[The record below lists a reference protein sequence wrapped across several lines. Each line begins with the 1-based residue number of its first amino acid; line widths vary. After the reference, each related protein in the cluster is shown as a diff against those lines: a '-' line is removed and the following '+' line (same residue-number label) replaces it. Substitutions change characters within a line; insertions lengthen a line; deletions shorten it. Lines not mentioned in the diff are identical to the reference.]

1 MSTYKISQLRDLFN
15 DWETGLDQAVTL
27 LPLFPI
33 DVINEYW
40 SLGWMQNPANPDDR
54 WKSDWIRA
62 ILMAFSAEGSLPY
75 EAKKQDRI
83 RHKKEKSYHD
93 TIDKFGLLTLTSD
106 WNHLSSKLLHDLIN
120 NLGVTQLDFKC
131 TELFENYLKNPAEVT
146 EINVYISKEWNDTTT
161 KIKDTD
167 LAKTISE
174 RIPRDIENLFL
185 SIEDNYK
192 INFSENALSELKN
205 KSDYQNLLVN
215 LDRYQINFTELSKN
229 DTLYSYI
236 V

>member
-1 MSTYKISQLRDLFN
+1 MSTTYKISQLRDLFN

-40 SLGWMQNPANPDDR
+40 SLGWMQNPGNPDDR

-62 ILMAFSAEGSLPY
+62 VLMAFSPEGSLPY
-75 EAKKQDRI
+75 AAKNQDRI

-93 TIDKFGLLTLTSD
+93 ATDKFGLLTLTSD

-146 EINVYISKEWNDTTT
+146 EINVYISKEWNDTST

-167 LAKTISE
+167 LAKRISE
-174 RIPRDIENLFL
+174 RIPRGIENLFL

-192 INFSENALSELKN
+192 INFSCYK
-205 KSDYQNLLVN
+205 
-215 LDRYQINFTELSKN
+215 INFFYNRIQFISFLGIS
-229 DTLYSYI
+229 
-236 V
+236 